1 MEYPNALSPE
11 LWCLFLE
18 FNFTALEQK
27 CWPICIGFTMHRRLV
42 AATVSERR
50 PCITELNTSEDQYGG
65 GVSVEV
71 GKVCLRSTAVHQTS
85 DWAILV
91 DCSNNFKYVM
101 REEIFEEVLHRIPIL
116 ALFFVVKYHGDQGDI

>member
-1 MEYPNALSPE
+1 
-11 LWCLFLE
+11 
-18 FNFTALEQK
+18 
-27 CWPICIGFTMHRRLV
+27 MHRRLV

-71 GKVCLRSTAVHQTS
+71 EKDCLRSTALHQIS
-85 DWAILV
+85 DWAVLV

-101 REEIFEEVLHRIPIL
+101 REKVFEEVSQRIPIP
-116 ALFFVVKYHGDQGDI
+116 ALFFVVKYHGDLGDI